1 MSVDALDAAQLAVL
15 RAALEP
21 LDWPARFDRLA
32 IEEKGA
38 SVARRAQIE
47 ALRSELADEAL
58 DWFRPQWG
66 TVPLKDA
73 VLRLESKRLRGALG
87 RAVKRARDR
96 CVADYVASAR
106 AGGDP
111 FADGPVGI
119 GMDERVVE
127 MPLALEAARLHEP
140 GEVLDAGS
148 ALNLAL
154 VHAIVGRPQ
163 ARVTHF
169 TLPGSE
175 EPSVPPDT
183 DRYQQSFGDLRA
195 MPFADGSFQRVVCVS
210 TLEHVGLDTTRFGAA
225 GGRAPD
231 TATAAVAELARV
243 LAPGGTLLV
252 TVPYGQAA
260 DHGWFRIF
268 DRDGLAWL
276 LSPLAGLETRTRYFF
291 YQGGWAEGT
300 ATPPA
305 ALMPPPYM
313 ADVITGVAIVEG
325 RKAAA

>member
-1 MSVDALDAAQLAVL
+1 MSTNVAADLDLVQL
-15 RAALEP
+15 RAALVDLSWAE
-21 LDWPARFDRLA
+21 RFERLA
-32 IEEKGA
+32 REDKGA
-38 SVARRAQIE
+38 PAERKAQIE
-47 ALRSELADEAL
+47 ALRTELADQALEAL
-58 DWFRPQWG
+58 RPQWG
-66 TVPLKDA
+66 TVPFKDA

-96 CVADYVASAR
+96 CVVDYVALAR
-106 AGGDP
+106 AGVDP
-111 FADGPVGI
+111 FAHGALGT

-127 MPLALEAARLHEP
+127 LPLALRAARLHEP

-148 ALNLAL
+148 ALNLAV
-154 VHAIVGRPQ
+154 VHAIVGRPA

-169 TLPGSE
+169 TLPGSA
-175 EPSVPPDT
+175 EPPLPLDA

-195 MPFADGSFQRVVCVS
+195 MPFADGSFERVVCVS

-225 GGRAPD
+225 SVRAPE
-231 TATAAVAELARV
+231 TAAAAVAELARV
-243 LAPGGTLLV
+243 LAPGGTLLL

-268 DRDGLAWL
+268 DHDGLAWL
-276 LSPLAGLETRTRYFF
+276 VSPLAGLDVRTRYFF

-300 ATPPA
+300 AIPPA
-305 ALMPPPYM
+305 SLVPPPYA
-313 ADVITGVAIVEG
+313 ADVITGVAVVEA